1 MRQIKIVVVVVV
13 LGCWTFTRPS
23 FKLYA
28 EKIQSDPFAP
38 PSLFRVTMDQQAA
51 GYPAFATRF
60 GLQHTVFRP
69 APNEWFPVKYI

>member
-1 MRQIKIVVVVVV
+1 MV

-51 GYPAFATRF
+51 GYPEFATRF
-60 GLQHTVFRP
+60 GLQHTIFRGTQLT
-69 APNEWFPVKYI
+69 VSS